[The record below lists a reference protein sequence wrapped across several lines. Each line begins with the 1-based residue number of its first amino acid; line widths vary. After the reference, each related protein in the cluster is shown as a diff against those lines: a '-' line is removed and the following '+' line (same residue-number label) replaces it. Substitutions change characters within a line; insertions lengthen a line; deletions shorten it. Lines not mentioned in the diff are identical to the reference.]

1 MILAGELQ
9 LMKLQ
14 RRGLGLAMSSPCCLV
29 KSVAQKKKK
38 PVKKEVLALRGTL
51 RIRQTKSMQT
61 LRLKLRSLV
70 FKRPHS

>member
-38 PVKKEVLALRGTL
+38 TSEKRGVSAA
-51 RIRQTKSMQT
+51 RNSEDKANE
-61 LRLKLRSLV
+61 KYAN
-70 FKRPHS
+70 P